1 MNVALSYLLMLL
13 ILIGQ
18 GKIVERVFSFHF
30 RHALR
35 PTETKGFLLIFS
47 LHSEFGSLVVANEPL
62 I

>member
-35 PTETKGFLLIFS
+35 PTKTEGLLEFS
-47 LHSEFGSLVVANEPL
+47 LHSELGSLVVVNEPL

>member
-13 ILIGQ
+13 IILIGQ

-35 PTETKGFLLIFS
+35 P
-47 LHSEFGSLVVANEPL
+47 
-62 I
+62 

>member
-13 ILIGQ
+13 ILMGQ

-35 PTETKGFLLIFS
+35 LKDQGFSFDIFPS
-47 LHSEFGSLVVANEPL
+47 
-62 I
+62 

>member
-13 ILIGQ
+13 ILMGQ

-35 PTETKGFLLIFS
+35 PTETEGLLEFS
-47 LHSEFGSLVVANEPL
+47 LHSELGSLVVVNEPL